1 MTNTEIVEV
10 LHEIDSLLAYLREY
24 SLRDPMTLDNRLS
37 EVQKDLRKII
47 NALHEEDKQQQTQDQ

>member
-1 MTNTEIVEV
+1 MTTPEILEV
-10 LHEIDSLLAYLREY
+10 LRSIDSLLAYLREY

-47 NALHEEDKQQQTQDQ
+47 NALQTDQKEETCNK